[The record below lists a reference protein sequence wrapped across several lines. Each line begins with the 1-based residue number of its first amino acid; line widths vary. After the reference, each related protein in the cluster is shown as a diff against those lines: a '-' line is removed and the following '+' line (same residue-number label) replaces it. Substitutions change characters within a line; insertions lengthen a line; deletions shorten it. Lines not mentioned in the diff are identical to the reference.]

1 MFRGSGFLYNGA
13 GNVHKSVHFV
23 MFETVS
29 ITEARKN
36 LLPMVKSLSSRPD
49 GFIVTKQGR
58 PLAVLL
64 SYEEYLR
71 MEETVRVLQNY
82 RLKQQLLGGLSEPQI
97 ADDEET
103 GELGEHE

>member
-1 MFRGSGFLYNGA
+1 
-13 GNVHKSVHFV
+13 
-23 MFETVS
+23 MFETISV
-29 ITEARKN
+29 TEARKN
-36 LLPMVKSLSSRPD
+36 LLPMMKALASQPD
-49 GFIVTKQGR
+49 GFIVTRQGR

-82 RLKQQLLGGLSEPQI
+82 TLKQQLMGGLGEMPHV
-97 ADDEET
+97 DDEAA

>member
-1 MFRGSGFLYNGA
+1 
-13 GNVHKSVHFV
+13 
-23 MFETVS
+23 MFETISV
-29 ITEARKN
+29 TEARKN
-36 LLPMVKSLSSRPD
+36 FLPIMKALASEPN

-58 PLAVLL
+58 PLAVML

-97 ADDEET
+97 ADDEAA
-103 GELGEHE
+103 GEPGEHE

>member
-1 MFRGSGFLYNGA
+1 
-13 GNVHKSVHFV
+13 

-36 LLPMVKSLSSRPD
+36 FLPMMKALASQPN
-49 GFIVTKQGR
+49 GFVVTKQGR
-58 PLAVLL
+58 PLAVML

-82 RLKQQLLGGLSEPQI
+82 RLKQQLLGGLSDLQSVDAE
-97 ADDEET
+97 AA
-103 GELGEHE
+103 GERGEHE